1 MSVENEEN
9 DMKTGLET
17 NSQARCAP
25 LTLVVTVCKSQSPT
39 VFIFQ
44 LWIVKPATAESSPP
58 AALVFCFS
66 LAARF
71 VNCHPQQLD
80 VGRDAE

>member
-9 DMKTGLET
+9 DMKTGLEI
-17 NSQARCAP
+17 NPQARCVP
-25 LTLVVTVCKSQSPT
+25 LTLVVTVCKSRSQT
-39 VFIFQ
+39 VFFLH
-44 LWIVKPATAESSPP
+44 LWIAKPPTAESSLP

-66 LAARF
+66 LAARL
-71 VNCHPQQLD
+71 VICRPQQLD